1 MEIKKPH
8 TGGRKRVDNK
18 LDLPVKQRKRYA
30 LQKARKQFG
39 WSLEVASNKLNV
51 SPCYLA
57 YIESGRRQAE
67 DSDFWVMAENIY
79 GVPKEILKVQGVSN
93 V

>member
-1 MEIKKPH
+1 METKKPH
-8 TGGRKRVDNK
+8 TGGRKRVDYK

-30 LQKARKQFG
+30 LQKVRKQFG

-57 YIESGRRQAE
+57 YLESGRRQAE
-67 DSDFWVMAENIY
+67 DSDFWDKAEMVY
-79 GVPKEILKVQGVSN
+79 GVPKELLKKQGE
-93 V
+93 